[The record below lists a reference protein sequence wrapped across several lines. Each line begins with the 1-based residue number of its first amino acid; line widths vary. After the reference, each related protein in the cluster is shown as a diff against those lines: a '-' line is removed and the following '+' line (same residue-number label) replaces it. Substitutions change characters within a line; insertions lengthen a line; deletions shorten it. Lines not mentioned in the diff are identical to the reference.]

1 MAVNFYAM
9 NIIILF
15 TKTHKYIKDQNI
27 DLVKQSLF

>member
-27 DLVKQSLF
+27 HLVKQSLF